1 MNYKIIISVTEAGPK
16 ERIVDLSY
24 DPPDIKVS
32 HGEFKMVLNYAM
44 GLLEAQPVTF
54 EKKVKEDQSD

>member
-1 MNYKIIISVTEAGPK
+1 MYKIIITVSEAGPK

-32 HGEFKMVLNYAM
+32 HGEFKMVLNYAL
-44 GLLEAQPVTF
+44 GLLDAQPVVF
-54 EKKVKEDQSD
+54 DKKEVVKPQD

>member
-1 MNYKIIISVTEAGPK
+1 
-16 ERIVDLSY
+16 
-24 DPPDIKVS
+24 VS